1 MPTILAQ
8 QTKIKDFY
16 MTFNIALLL
25 GLFACGGDEPT
36 PDATPTANTQTQRKT
51 PAKPEAPQQKPQ
63 MPTQANGERS
73 TPDGGLA
80 GGDNSDCS
88 EQLKVYEDC
97 VAGGAGADGADGG
110 ADLGC
115 GQELN
120 NYDEFVGEYIEYM
133 QKVSAGDMSALTQA
147 QGIMTKSQSASME
160 IIKLQE
166 NGDFDVAC
174 FQKYQEINNKMTTAA
189 LEMAGASGQDEAEV
203 EDVEVEDVEEAL
215 DGALDAL
222 ACVQAC
228 EGITDPM
235 EKIGCLQG
243 CQ

>member
-1 MPTILAQ
+1 
-8 QTKIKDFY
+8 

-36 PDATPTANTQTQRKT
+36 PDAKPIEVEVRIKA
-51 PAKPEAPQQKPQ
+51 PARPEAAQQKPQ
-63 MPTQANGERS
+63 SPTQANGERS
-73 TPDGGLA
+73 TLGGGLA

-88 EQLKVYEDC
+88 QQLKVYEDC
-97 VAGGAGADGADGG
+97 VAAGAGADGADGADGG

-120 NYDEFVGEYIEYM
+120 NYEEFVGEYIEYM

-147 QGIMTKSQSASME
+147 QGIMTKSQSASLA

-174 FQKYQEINNKMTTAA
+174 FRKYQEINNKMTTAA
-189 LEMAGASGQDEAEV
+189 LEMAGASDEDKAEV
-203 EDVEVEDVEEAL
+203 EDAQEAL
-215 DGALDAL
+215 DDALDSV
-222 ACVQAC
+222 ACMQTC
-228 EGITDPM
+228 ENILDAM
-235 EKIGCLQG
+235 EKITCLQG

>member
-1 MPTILAQ
+1 
-8 QTKIKDFY
+8 

-36 PDATPTANTQTQRKT
+36 PDAKPIANTRTERKA
-51 PAKPEAPQQKPQ
+51 PARPEAAQQKPQ
-63 MPTQANGERS
+63 SPTQANGERS
-73 TPDGGLA
+73 TLGGGLA

-88 EQLKVYEDC
+88 QQLKVYEDC
-97 VAGGAGADGADGG
+97 VAGSAGADGADGG

-147 QGIMTKSQSASME
+147 QGIMTKSQSASLA

-174 FQKYQEINNKMTTAA
+174 FRKYQEINTKMTTAA
-189 LEMAGASGQDEAEV
+189 LEMAGASDEDKAEV
-203 EDVEVEDVEEAL
+203 EDVQEAVDDAL
-215 DGALDAL
+215 DSVACLQTCENILDA
-222 ACVQAC
+222 
-228 EGITDPM
+228 M
-235 EKIGCLQG
+235 EKITCLQG